1 LRKNYHNVQ
10 KKNSMNSMNIMKN
23 TEEREKMNVIIII
36 LSGILCASLGQVFWK
51 LGMNAVGAI
60 DNFSISGIVSMFL
73 NPLVFLGLLM
83 YGLSTIFWLIALSQK
98 DLSYVYPF
106 VALTFII
113 VLLLSKFLLHE
124 NVGLYRIV
132 GTLIIIAG
140 LIIVVN
146 T

>member
-1 LRKNYHNVQ
+1 MSRKKFYET
-10 KKNSMNSMNIMKN
+10 MNIMKN

>member
-1 LRKNYHNVQ
+1 
-10 KKNSMNSMNIMKN
+10 MNIMKN
-23 TEEREKMNVIIII
+23 TEEKEKMNVIIII

-73 NPLVFLGLLM
+73 HPLVFLGLLM

-106 VALTFII
+106 IALTFII

-124 NVGLYRIV
+124 NVGIYRIV

>member
-1 LRKNYHNVQ
+1 
-10 KKNSMNSMNIMKN
+10 MNIMNVMKN

-106 VALTFII
+106 IALTFII

>member
-1 LRKNYHNVQ
+1 
-10 KKNSMNSMNIMKN
+10 MNTMNITKN

-36 LSGILCASLGQVFWK
+36 LTGILCASLGQVFWK

-106 VALTFII
+106 IALTFVI

-124 NVGLYRIV
+124 NVGIYRIV

>member
-1 LRKNYHNVQ
+1 MNV
-10 KKNSMNSMNIMKN
+10 MKN

-106 VALTFII
+106 IALTFII

-124 NVGLYRIV
+124 NVGIYRIV